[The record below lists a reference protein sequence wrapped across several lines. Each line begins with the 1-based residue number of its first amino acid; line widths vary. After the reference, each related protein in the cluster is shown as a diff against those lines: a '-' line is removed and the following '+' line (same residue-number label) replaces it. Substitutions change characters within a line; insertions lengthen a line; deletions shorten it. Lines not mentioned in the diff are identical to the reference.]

1 MTDLAKY
8 MSDPDIINEPL
19 ALRET
24 HAIRLKI
31 LDETRNFPPEERAA
45 FANKKA
51 EEIMKKYNLSHLR
64 TPSSVRT

>member
-8 MSDPDIINEPL
+8 MNDPDIVNEPL
-19 ALRET
+19 ALREI

-31 LDETRNFPPEERAA
+31 YDEIKSFSPEERAA

-51 EEIMKKYNLSHLR
+51 GEIMTKYNLSHLR
-64 TPSSVRT
+64 VPSSVRT